1 MAPQVRST
9 GGRVGVPRLPCGRGG
24 LDFTIKARYEKI
36 ILCGEVKT
44 PPGVYIIG
52 RVRHAAVEWQF
63 SCYLKYWARVS

>member
-1 MAPQVRST
+1 M
-9 GGRVGVPRLPCGRGG
+9 
-24 LDFTIKARYEKI
+24 TIKARYEKI
-36 ILCGEVKT
+36 ILCGEVKI